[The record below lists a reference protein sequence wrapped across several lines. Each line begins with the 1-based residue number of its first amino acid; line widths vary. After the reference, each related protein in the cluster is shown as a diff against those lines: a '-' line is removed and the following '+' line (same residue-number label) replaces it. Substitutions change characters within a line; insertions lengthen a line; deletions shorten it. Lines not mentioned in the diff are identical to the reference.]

1 MERVLAHIFDCS
13 NIFREEVNSE
23 SKVGELQIRKVS
35 ASAQIFLELWRVL
48 ALNAVTVYLPAWRVK
63 ALRQVIF
70 GFPGMIDAD
79 DR

>member
-1 MERVLAHIFDCS
+1 MERVLAHVFDCS

-35 ASAQIFLELWRVL
+35 ASAQNILELWRVL

-63 ALRQVIF
+63 TLRQVIF